1 MSIQDQQAV
10 TRSFDS
16 EHHQISRSLTE
27 VTLRRMLRGLECGQL
42 VVDTPGG
49 ERIVFDG
56 DRPGPKARL
65 TVHSW
70 RFLLRLATGWDHRLR
85 RGIQGGRVVFAQPC
99 HPAEVR
105 LP

>member
-42 VVDTPGG
+42 VVDTPA
-49 ERIVFDG
+49 ESALCSMAI
-56 DRPGPKARL
+56 GPVQK
-65 TVHSW
+65 H
-70 RFLLRLATGWDHRLR
+70 D
-85 RGIQGGRVVFAQPC
+85 
-99 HPAEVR
+99 
-105 LP
+105 

>member
-70 RFLLRLATGWDHRLR
+70 PLPLATRYGLGSRLC
-85 RGIQGGRVVFAQPC
+85 RGIHGGRVVFAQPC
-99 HPAEVR
+99 YPAEVR